1 MYCCFYRVD
10 KAKALS
16 LMLHAAD
23 ISHPAKAWKLH
34 YRWTQAL
41 MEEFFRQV
49 QYKQSLTDTMRE
61 GNLTTVLCMYHESL
75 RIWDTIPIALGMS
88 SLGST
93 GYVTL
98 SIMGIVVN
106 HVKLYS
112 RAAPAILQ

>member
-1 MYCCFYRVD
+1 
-10 KAKALS
+10 
-16 LMLHAAD
+16 MLHAAD

-49 QYKQSLTDTMRE
+49 QYQQRPTLQSLTDTMGE
-61 GNLTTVLCMYHESL
+61 GNLTTVLCMYPVLL
-75 RIWDTIPIALGMS
+75 RIWDTIPIALGIS

-93 GYVTL
+93 GYVTF

-106 HVKLYS
+106 HVTLYS
-112 RAAPAILQ
+112 RAAPAILH